1 MKTKNVILNR
11 SIVGAACAG
20 AVMLMTSGASAQ
32 NLLVAN
38 YTTGD
43 IYEYTPGG
51 TQSTFASGMANPVGL
66 AFNSTGDLFV
76 GNSANNGGGEFG
88 NITEITPGGTQSTFA
103 SGIDPQAIAF
113 NAAGDLFEADYDS
126 GNIYEFAP
134 NGTRTTFA
142 SGFNFPISITFNST
156 GNLFVGSGYGNGNGV
171 ITQITPGGTQ
181 TTFASGLNFPQALA
195 FNNMGNLFEADNGS
209 GVVNEFTP
217 GGTQSTFTSINDPSK
232 LAFNS
237 AGDLFVSSGL
247 GAIYEV
253 APGGTQTTFAT
264 ASGSLSGLAF
274 APVPEPSV
282 MALAGLGAVGLIF
295 RRRKN

>member
-11 SIVGAACAG
+11 SIVGATCAG
-20 AVMLMTSGASAQ
+20 AVMLMASGASAQ

-43 IYEYTPGG
+43 IYEY
-51 TQSTFASGMANPVGL
+51 
-66 AFNSTGDLFV
+66 
-76 GNSANNGGGEFG
+76 
-88 NITEITPGGTQSTFA
+88 
-103 SGIDPQAIAF
+103 
-113 NAAGDLFEADYDS
+113 
-126 GNIYEFAP
+126 
-134 NGTRTTFA
+134 
-142 SGFNFPISITFNST
+142 
-156 GNLFVGSGYGNGNGV
+156 
-171 ITQITPGGTQ
+171 
-181 TTFASGLNFPQALA
+181 
-195 FNNMGNLFEADNGS
+195 
-209 GVVNEFTP
+209 TP